1 MRIIDADK
9 LVERLRV
16 HAELAEANEPES
28 LITLLY
34 DMKAVADLIEQK
46 FAGIDELKP
55 CPFCS
60 DTDNGFIRINDTVEY
75 SGIEMCMNRQGMF
88 RVRVYDESEHFGSQ
102 DSINIKYC
110 PFCGRSFK

>member
-1 MRIIDADK
+1 MKDHKK
-9 LVERLRV
+9 LILNLRK
-16 HAELAEANEPES
+16 HAEWAEANEWETPIMLSDDLKEAA
-28 LITLLY
+28 
-34 DMKAVADLIEQK
+34 DMIEQK

-75 SGIEMCMNRQGMF
+75 SEIEMCMNRQGMF
-88 RVRVYDESEHFGSQ
+88 RVRVYDESEHFVSQ

>member
-1 MRIIDADK
+1 MTGTSAISSG
-9 LVERLRV
+9 VM
-16 HAELAEANEPES
+16 
-28 LITLLY
+28 T
-34 DMKAVADLIEQK
+34 MT
-46 FAGIDELKP
+46 ELKP

-88 RVRVYDESEHFGSQ
+88 RVRVYDESEHFDSQ

>member
-1 MRIIDADK
+1 MN
-9 LVERLRV
+9 
-16 HAELAEANEPES
+16 EL
-28 LITLLY
+28 I
-34 DMKAVADLIEQK
+34 
-46 FAGIDELKP
+46 P

-88 RVRVYDESEHFGSQ
+88 RVRVYDESEHIDSQ

-110 PFCGRSFK
+110 PFCGKSFK

>member
-1 MRIIDADK
+1 MTGASAISSG
-9 LVERLRV
+9 VM
-16 HAELAEANEPES
+16 
-28 LITLLY
+28 T
-34 DMKAVADLIEQK
+34 MT
-46 FAGIDELKP
+46 ELKP

-88 RVRVYDESEHFGSQ
+88 RVRVYDESEPFDSL